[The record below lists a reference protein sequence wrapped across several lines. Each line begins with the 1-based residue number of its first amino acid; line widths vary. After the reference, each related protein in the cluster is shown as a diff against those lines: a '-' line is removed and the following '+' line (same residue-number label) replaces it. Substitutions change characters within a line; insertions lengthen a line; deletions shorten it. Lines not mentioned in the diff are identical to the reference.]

1 MAATAGPRIA
11 SGRTLAARPGVEPN
25 ASVVDRDDLT
35 ASITRF
41 TIRPDDGVPPFEPG
55 QYFALGLTVGGT
67 LLQRPYSTSSA
78 PGRSGGL
85 EFLVRLVPD
94 GVFTPRLW
102 GLQIGDR
109 LRIGRPKGLF
119 KLTPGDTRRHLF
131 VATGTGLAPF
141 VSMVDALL
149 ADQPAGPIDGEP
161 PRPRPIV
168 VHGVSHVAELAFRDR
183 FERLVTRRPEVSYVP
198 IVSRPTHPAN
208 AGWAGLS
215 GRLETQ
221 LDVVCDTHRVDPTDT
236 VAYLCGNPE
245 MIAAAQRILGRRGF
259 VPEAM
264 VCEQY
269 WPSV

>member
-1 MAATAGPRIA
+1 MPLGRAFNRTRRSPAGTTSRRSIA
-11 SGRTLAARPGVEPN
+11 
-25 ASVVDRDDLT
+25 
-35 ASITRF
+35 RF

-55 QYFALGLTVGGT
+55 QYFALGLIVDGT

-78 PGRSGGL
+78 PGGNEGL

-94 GVFTPRLW
+94 GAFTPRLW
-102 GLQIGDR
+102 ALRVGDR

-119 KLTPGDTRRHLF
+119 KLTPGDFRRHLF

-141 VSMVDALL
+141 VSMVDTLL
-149 ADQPAGPIDGEP
+149 LDRPDRPVADGSARG
-161 PRPRPIV
+161 RPIV

-183 FERLVTRRPEVSYVP
+183 FERLAAHRPVVSYVP

-208 AGWAGLS
+208 VGWAGLT

-221 LDVVCDTHRVDPTDT
+221 LDVVCDSHGVDPADS
-236 VAYLCGNPE
+236 VAYLCGNPQ
-245 MIAAAQRILGRRGF
+245 MIAAAAGILAARGF
-259 VPEAM
+259 APEAL

-269 WPSV
+269 WPIV